1 MTEDS
6 SSAPMKPQDT
16 VIFLLGELKG
26 GVSSLKESVDSS
38 AASQA
43 AINTANETE
52 HAKFRETLGVH
63 ATQLAV
69 LTDGKKTQQEN
80 TLTNLQRIGLW
91 VSVPSGL
98 GALVGLV
105 ALWISNK

>member
-1 MTEDS
+1 MGDEST
-6 SSAPMKPQDT
+6 APMKPQDT

-43 AINTANETE
+43 AINTANEAE
-52 HAKFRETLGVH
+52 HAKFRESLSAHDT
-63 ATQLAV
+63 ALAV
-69 LTDGKKTQQEN
+69 LNDGKKTQQEN
-80 TLTNLQRIGLW
+80 TMTNLQRVGLW

-98 GALVGLV
+98 AALAGLI

>member
-1 MTEDS
+1 MTEES
-6 SSAPMKPQDT
+6 TSAPMKPQDT

-43 AINTANETE
+43 QINLTNEQE
-52 HAKFRETLGVH
+52 HAKFRETLGAH
-63 ATQLAV
+63 DTAIAV

-91 VSVPSGL
+91 ISVPSGL
-98 GALVGLV
+98 AALVGIV